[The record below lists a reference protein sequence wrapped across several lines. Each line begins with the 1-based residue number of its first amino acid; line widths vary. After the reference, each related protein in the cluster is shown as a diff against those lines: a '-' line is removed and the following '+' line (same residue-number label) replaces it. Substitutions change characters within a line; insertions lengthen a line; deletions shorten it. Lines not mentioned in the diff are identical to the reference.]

1 MTHYKKYFSKKYLIP
16 VVISGLLI
24 SSGYIVST
32 QAVNLAENNKPHS
45 VVKKMQPETK
55 QTEDLNIE
63 STENFSIASAEP
75 VNIPQEDQQQADKQP
90 ETTDVSTVVKQS
102 EIPETAAVQKKIV
115 SRNSST
121 SSNAALPW
129 FGQAEKIFSIGSVA
143 KVTDVATGLSFKVKR
158 TYGYNHAD
166 VETLTLEDTK
176 ILKQIYGGSW
186 SWERRAVIVE
196 INGQKIAASMAGMP
210 HAGRDDQPANVN
222 VSNRS
227 VGYGYGVNL
236 DAIKG
241 NGMDG
246 HFDIHFLGSK
256 THGSNKVDSQHQA
269 KVREAAKAIR

>member
-143 KVTDVATGLSFKVKR
+143 KVTDVATGLNFKVKR

>member
-55 QTEDLNIE
+55 QTEDLSIE

-143 KVTDVATGLSFKVKR
+143 KVTDVATGLNFKVKR

>member
-55 QTEDLNIE
+55 QTEDLSIE

>member
-55 QTEDLNIE
+55 QTEDLSIE

-75 VNIPQEDQQQADKQP
+75 VNILQEDQQQADKQP

>member
-32 QAVNLAENNKPHS
+32 QAVNLAEDNKPHS

-143 KVTDVATGLSFKVKR
+143 KVTDVATGLNFKVKR

>member
-75 VNIPQEDQQQADKQP
+75 VNILQEDQQQADKQP